1 MRITNNM
8 LVNNMTYNLNG
19 SMRRM
24 EKLQYQTTTGKRFR
38 LPSDDPIGASKS
50 LKFNTDISKIEQYRR
65 NAADAGSWMK
75 ETESALKEINSI
87 LKRSYELTNQAANGT
102 NAPDDLEKI
111 KAEISELKE
120 SIIQIGNTTY
130 AGRSIFTGY
139 KTDKEL
145 LNEDGTYK
153 IDIAKRLVN
162 AKGETDPDPSIVVGD
177 AGYEGPYDIEKDDIF
192 VYNVGVAERI
202 SVNTLG
208 NKVFGKATSVDKD
221 NGKLIE
227 YDPKDPN
234 NIGKQDYTSDVKTGD
249 TPYLIAIFSKIE
261 AALGTVSGD
270 DAKAPDVK
278 ELQSSLT
285 DCEEAMGNI
294 LSVTSEIGAKSNRLK
309 ITSEKLESQSL
320 NLEELLSF
328 NEDISISEA
337 YMKLSI
343 EKNVYTASLS
353 VGSSIIQ
360 PSLMDFLR

>member
-24 EKLQYQTTTGKRFR
+24 EKLQYQTTTGKKFR

-65 NAADAGSWMK
+65 NAKDAGSWMK
-75 ETESALKEINSI
+75 ESEAALKEINEI

-111 KAEISELKE
+111 KAEITELKGHL
-120 SIIQIGNTTY
+120 IQVGNTTY

-139 KTDKEL
+139 KTDEKL
-145 LNEDGTYK
+145 LND
-153 IDIAKRLVN
+153 
-162 AKGETDPDPSIVVGD
+162 KGEYIVSLPK
-177 AGYEGPYDIEKDDIF
+177 EGETF
-192 VYNVGVAERI
+192 VYNVGVAERV

-208 NKVFGKATSVDKD
+208 NKVFGGSVNYDEATNTIV
-221 NGKLIE
+221 GGTG
-227 YDPKDPN
+227 Y
-234 NIGKQDYTSDVKTGD
+234 GTDVSAGN
-249 TPYLIAIFSKIE
+249 TPYLIAMFEKLE
-261 AALGTVSGD
+261 GALAGPITED
-270 DAKAPDVK
+270 I
-278 ELQSSLT
+278 QSSLT
-285 DCEEAMGNI
+285 EFQDAMGNI
-294 LSVTSEIGAKSNRLK
+294 LSVTAEIGAKSNRLTM
-309 ITSEKLESQSL
+309 TSNKLESQSL

-328 NEDISISEA
+328 NEDISLSEA

-343 EKNVYTASLS
+343 ENNVYSASLA
-353 VGSSIIQ
+353 VGSKIIQ

>member
-8 LVNNMTYNLNG
+8 LVNNMTYNLNS
-19 SMRRM
+19 SMRRQ
-24 EKLQYQTTTGKRFR
+24 EKLQYQTTTGKKFR
-38 LPSDDPIGASKS
+38 VPSDDPIGASKS

-65 NAADAGSWMK
+65 NAKDAGSWMK
-75 ETESALKEINSI
+75 ETESALIEINEI

-111 KAEISELKE
+111 KAEITELKE
-120 SIIQIGNTTY
+120 SLIQMGNTTY

-153 IDIAKRLVN
+153 VSL
-162 AKGETDPDPSIVVGD
+162 GQ
-177 AGYEGPYDIEKDDIF
+177 DDEIF

-208 NKVFGKATSVDKD
+208 NKVFGSGPAG
-221 NGKLIE
+221 NPE
-227 YDPKDPN
+227 YTTAV
-234 NIGKQDYTSDVKTGD
+234 GEGD
-249 TPYLIAIFSKIE
+249 TPYLVAMFKKLEDALAIGGE
-261 AALGTVSGD
+261 RED
-270 DAKAPDVK
+270 
-278 ELQSSLT
+278 LQSSLT
-285 DCEEAMGNI
+285 EFQDAMGNI
-294 LSVTSEIGAKSNRLK
+294 MSVTSEIGAKTNRLT
-309 ITSEKLESQSL
+309 ITSNKLESQGL

-328 NEDISISEA
+328 NEDISLSEA

-343 EKNVYTASLS
+343 ENNVYNASLA
-353 VGSSIIQ
+353 VGAKIIQ